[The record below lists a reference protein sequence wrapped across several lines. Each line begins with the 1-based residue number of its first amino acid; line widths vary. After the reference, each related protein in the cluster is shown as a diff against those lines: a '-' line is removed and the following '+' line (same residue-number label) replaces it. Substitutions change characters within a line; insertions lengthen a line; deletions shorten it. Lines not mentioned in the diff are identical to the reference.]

1 MPAPQLHWTSSYQE
15 HLHVAKS
22 NGQFC
27 FQLNLNLPAIS
38 DTFKITPSS
47 QTLSTWHPNLHSLL
61 VLLRTTGF
69 SSLVVAGSSSRNN
82 REPFLLVLWL
92 LCQLFLEMVWQ
103 LLSDSCIQ
111 LSFCLSPFWW
121 LIVTSNLTYLKLN
134 SLYSKSPNRSPAH
147 TEYSSHLSLHRS
159 KCQLH
164 SSTLHR
170 PKEIT
175 IDILLY
181 PTYNPLINPTGPIF
195 KMYSD

>member
-69 SSLVVAGSSSRNN
+69 SSFVVAGSSSRNN
-82 REPFLLVLWL
+82 REPFV
-92 LCQLFLEMVWQ
+92 
-103 LLSDSCIQ
+103 
-111 LSFCLSPFWW
+111 LSP
-121 LIVTSNLTYLKLN
+121 LTPLSTLPRDGMTAPVRLMYPTVLLPISILMINCYLKLN
-134 SLYSKSPNRSPAH
+134 ILETELFILQISDRSPAH
-147 TEYSSHLSLHRS
+147 TEYSSHLSLHHS
-159 KCQLH
+159 KCQRH